1 VGVLIDSS
9 KNYSPDDAIK
19 VLFENFVK
27 SVADTQAI
35 IALDSDDERV
45 IASQMSDFDTE
56 ETFQLVSHSI
66 KTILDRLTKELVTSS
81 GPVSFFDTDHNR
93 LIFIKI
99 KNVILS
105 VALKVDGSVDACLPY
120 AYLTA
125 EKIRNIMDGR
135 DVELDIPLIKV
146 ITDEEEQKNLRNH
159 FFELRSNSGN
169 FSFKIIVLGDQNV
182 GKTSLILRHAENRF
196 KENYLPTLGVSIT
209 TNSIDLALRKAK
221 INFSIWDFGGQ
232 AYFRRVRLS
241 YYAGAQACFIVFDL
255 TNRESFDNVLKWNEE
270 KLKFAGD
277 IVTILLGNKNDLER
291 VISTEEVVEFANKNG
306 FTFFETSALTGSN
319 VTDAFSLLA
328 YKLVDKEA
336 KKVENNEV
344 NDLKNELKSTI
355 DENGGKLAFGLI
367 RNKTL
372 FDPVIQ
378 VFLEM
383 DHSPDLQ
390 TTSIAKI
397 YSFGSGLQLVSTEL
411 TDKEYFYKQ
420 IEVLKDLNGVFGIID
435 VRNVKDDDIAKV
447 AQFLKLLFKS
457 ATNERFMGSI
467 GLLCEKEKYS
477 EVLGKIDLSS
487 VLNAGKNV
495 KKSVF
500 FYNLTENYLLE
511 IVDNLHMFFQAM
523 ELGSVDSDFEA

>member
-1 VGVLIDSS
+1 MIDSS
-9 KNYSPDDAIK
+9 KNYSSPEDAIK

-35 IALDSDDERV
+35 IALDSDNQDRV
-45 IASQMSDFDTE
+45 IASQMSEFDSE
-56 ETFQLVSHSI
+56 ETFQLVTGSI
-66 KTILDRLTKELVTSS
+66 KHILDRLATELVSSS

-99 KNVILS
+99 KGVILS
-105 VALKVDGSVDACLPY
+105 VALKLDGSVDAALPY

-125 EKIRNIMDGR
+125 EKIGNIMEGR

-146 ITDEEEQKNLRNH
+146 ITDEEEQKNLQNH
-159 FFELRSNSGN
+159 YFELRSSSGN

-182 GKTSLILRHAENRF
+182 GKTSLILRHAENKF

-209 TNSIDLALRKAK
+209 TNTIDLALRKANV
-221 INFSIWDFGGQ
+221 NFSIWDFGGQ
-232 AYFRRVRLS
+232 QYFRRVRLS

-255 TNRESFDNVLKWNEE
+255 TNRESFENVLKWNEE
-270 KLKFAGD
+270 KMKFAGD
-277 IVTILLGNKNDLER
+277 IVTILLGNKNDLSER
-291 VISTEEVVEFANKNG
+291 AVPNEEVVEFANKNG

-319 VTDAFSLLA
+319 VADAFSLLA

-336 KKVENNEV
+336 KKVEDNEL
-344 NDLKNELKSTI
+344 NTLKDELKNTI
-355 DENGGKLAFGLI
+355 DDAGGKLRFGLV
-367 RNKTL
+367 RNKAL

-383 DHSPDLQ
+383 DHVPDLLS
-390 TTSIAKI
+390 TSTAKI
-397 YSFGSGLQLVSTEL
+397 YSFASGLTLVSTEI
-411 TDKEYFYKQ
+411 TEKEYFYKQ
-420 IEVLKDLNGVFGIID
+420 VEVLKDLNGLFGVID
-435 VRNVKDDDIAKV
+435 IRHSKDEDITKV
-447 AQFLKLLFKS
+447 SQFLKLVFQS

-467 GLLCEKEKYS
+467 GLLCEKERYS
-477 EVLGKIDLSS
+477 EILAKIDLSS
-487 VLNAGKNV
+487 VLNTGKNA

-523 ELGSVDSDFEA
+523 ELGSVDSEFEA